1 MNRTFS
7 IAIAAAA
14 LLTTACA
21 GDEQPQTAGTANGF
35 AAPTKSGTLAKGR
48 EVVFNDDMIA
58 GLVSETS
65 QLLFSAGIAPGE
77 LLDDDEPPPQP
88 TSSVSARATQ
98 TASANNF
105 LLISFSS

>member
-48 EVVFNDDMIA
+48 EVV
-58 GLVSETS
+58 L
-65 QLLFSAGIAPGE
+65 
-77 LLDDDEPPPQP
+77 P
-88 TSSVSARATQ
+88 TT
-98 TASANNF
+98 
-105 LLISFSS
+105 